1 MNETERRILMSSDRM
16 NWETPR
22 YLFDYINGRFHEE
35 KFNLDVWASNENAL
49 CDDFFTEEDSALGR
63 GNWSLFEKK
72 TAFGN
77 PPYGSFLLTAI
88 KEHYRQWIVNG
99 VSSTILLPART
110 DTKVFHDYV
119 LKSAEITFI
128 KGRITFHI
136 NGKPV
141 LDKKGKPMPAPFPS
155 MLVHF
160 YDSGANVIKFS
171 TLDIKEAKKQ

>member
-1 MNETERRILMSSDRM
+1 MNETERRILMSSNVM

-22 YLFDYINGRFHEE
+22 YLFDYINGRFHDGN
-35 KFNLDVWASNENAL
+35 FNLDVWASKENAL
-49 CDDFFTEEDSALGR
+49 CDDYYTEDNSALEP
-63 GNWSLFEKK
+63 GNWALLENK

-77 PPYGSFLLTAI
+77 PPYGRFLLKAI
-88 KEHYRQWIVNG
+88 EKHYQQWAGNG
-99 VSSTILLPART
+99 IPSTILLPART
-110 DTKVFHDYV
+110 DTRVFHDYA

-136 NGKPV
+136 DGAPV

-160 YDSGANVIKFS
+160 RERGNNYPNFS
-171 TLDIKEAKKQ
+171 TFSVKEIKK